1 MFWNR
6 IGPLVGGPIF
16 SWRVPSLDRNAPPR
30 AGERAKAYQADA
42 VKQVVFCVGQDVVF
56 FLKGPAT
63 RQLGFNVCLTEE
75 VSPADTVA
83 RWTNPKPSRHLISS
97 PTKS

>member
-42 VKQVVFCVGQDVVF
+42 VKQVVCLLSRAGCGLFSEG
-56 FLKGPAT
+56 AT